1 MQRPDRR
8 EANQIRSLHCALG
21 QLSRTD
27 GSAQFSSGRT
37 SVLCGIYGPV
47 DVKVYDEQ
55 LDRAHIEVK
64 VRPDIGIPTTKDKWV
79 ESAVRSTFEKE
90 ILAQLHPRTLIQ
102 INLQVRENDGS
113 ADAIAINATTMGLI
127 DAGVPLKCTVAAAA
141 CAVMGDGCVVVDPTK
156 EEVEKAVST
165 HTFAF
170 DNGSLD
176 GPVYVDSRGRFS
188 MSEYNACYDL
198 CRLTCDRVL
207 AFMRTAL
214 ESKIQKETAISA
226 V

>member
-8 EANQIRSLHCALG
+8 EANQIRSLHCMLG
-21 QLSRTD
+21 QLSRVD
-27 GSAQFSSGRT
+27 GSAQFSSGKT
-37 SVLCGIYGPV
+37 SVLCGVYGPI
-47 DVKVYDEQ
+47 DVKVYDEK

-64 VRPDIGIPTTKDKWV
+64 FRPDIGVPTTKDKWV

-90 ILAQLHPRTLIQ
+90 VLAQLHPRTLVQ

-113 ADAIAINATTMGLI
+113 VDATAINATTMALV
-127 DAGVPLKCTVAAAA
+127 DAGVPMKTTVAAAA
-141 CAVMGDGCVVVDPTK
+141 CVVLKDGSIVADPTK
-156 EEVEKAVST
+156 EEAELAVST

-170 DNGSLD
+170 ANGSSD
-176 GPVYVDSRGRFS
+176 GPLYVDSRGRFS
-188 MSEYNACYDL
+188 MAEYNRCYDL
-198 CRLTCDRVL
+198 CRLTCDRIL

-214 ESKIQKETAISA
+214 ESKIQKESAISA